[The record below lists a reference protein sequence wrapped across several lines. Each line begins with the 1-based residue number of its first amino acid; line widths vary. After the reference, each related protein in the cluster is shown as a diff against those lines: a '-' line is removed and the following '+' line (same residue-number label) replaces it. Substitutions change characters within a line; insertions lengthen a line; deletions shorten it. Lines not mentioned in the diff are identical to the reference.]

1 MTYSV
6 TNDQWMMCFLS
17 SAITRK
23 QYKQFLKKCYR
34 QPLPDDDKLLT
45 TASKHYIEL
54 AVISK
59 KGITRKQADEFTRK
73 SLHGLTE
80 EILREKAPIALDHI
94 LKPGEDGRPVR
105 CVLVEGAPGIGK
117 STLAWEVCHKWEE
130 LESVKKYELV
140 VLVRLREKKAQEAHC
155 LGTCCHVTL
164 PLTRRSSWLQ

>member
-1 MTYSV
+1 MTVICSPPPITSSSHSSTTGIMTYSV

-23 QYKQFLKKCYR
+23 QYKQFLKDCYR

-80 EILREKAPIALDHI
+80 EILREKAPIALGHI
-94 LKPGEDGRPVR
+94 
-105 CVLVEGAPGIGK
+105 
-117 STLAWEVCHKWEE
+117 S
-130 LESVKKYELV
+130 
-140 VLVRLREKKAQEAHC
+140 KAQR
-155 LGTCCHVTL
+155 G
-164 PLTRRSSWLQ
+164 W